1 MDVLHLQDYPI
12 FIGPCEEALSR
23 FLESRGDTAVF
34 VLVDENTEACCLP
47 RLSGV
52 RQLAQAVVLRIQ
64 SGETFKNLDTCS
76 GIWRQLLDAGAGR
89 RGLLLNLGGGVI
101 GDMGGFCAST
111 YKRGIDFVQIPT
123 TLLSQVDASI
133 GGKLG
138 IDFHEVKNSIGVF
151 ANPRAVFID
160 PGFLDTLS
168 FREVRSGYAE
178 IIKHALIAD
187 SGMWNTLKTKRG
199 LETLPWIDLIPPSL
213 QIKRRIVEA
222 DPFEKGLRKA
232 LNFGHT
238 IGHAIEAVSLQS
250 AAPLLHGEAIA
261 AGMIC
266 EAWLSF
272 RAGYLDQQELETIAA
287 YLIQVYQPQ
296 LLHGSNYPAYL
307 QLMRN
312 DKKNEADEINFT
324 FIGPPGTAHVNQKA
338 GEAEIVASFTYLNGR
353 LGDQGLG

>member
-1 MDVLHLQDYPI
+1 M
-12 FIGPCEEALSR
+12 GPCEEALSH
-23 FLESRGDTAVF
+23 FLGSHPYGEVF

-52 RQLAQAVVLRIQ
+52 GELAKAVILRIQ
-64 SGETFKNLDTCS
+64 AGETFKNLDTCS

-89 RGLLLNLGGGVI
+89 RGLLINLGGGVI
-101 GDMGGFCAST
+101 GDMGGFCAAT
-111 YKRGIDFVQIPT
+111 YKRGMDFVQVPT

-138 IDFHEVKNSIGVF
+138 VDFHEVKNSIGVF

-178 IIKHALIAD
+178 IVKHALIAD
-187 SGMWNTLKTKRG
+187 AGLWNALKTKQE
-199 LETLPWIDLIPPSL
+199 LAALSWIELIPPSL
-213 QIKRRIVEA
+213 QIKKRIVVA
-222 DPFEKGLRKA
+222 DPFEKGLRKT

-238 IGHAIEAVSLQS
+238 IGHAIEAVSLQ
-250 AAPLLHGEAIA
+250 AAGPLLHGEAIA

-272 RAGYLDQQELETIAA
+272 SAGLLDRLDLEAIST

-296 LLHGSNYPAYL
+296 PLSASNYPAYL

-338 GEAEIVASFTYLNGR
+338 GEAEIRASFAYLNGR